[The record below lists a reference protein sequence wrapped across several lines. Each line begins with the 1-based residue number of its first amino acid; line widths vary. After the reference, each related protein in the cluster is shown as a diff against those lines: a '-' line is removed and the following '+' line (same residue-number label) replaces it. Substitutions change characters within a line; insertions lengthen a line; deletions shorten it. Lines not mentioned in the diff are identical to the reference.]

1 MRKTT
6 LILLG
11 LVLAVLATTTGGG
24 TGSPTGGGAGSP
36 DFTATIGGVAV
47 GITLPGDGWSQG
59 AISPSK
65 FTINGPNSVSITVT
79 PLSSAVGLGNTDMD
93 ALCKDKLAEK
103 TNAATTGTQVALDKN
118 SGGVTYA
125 LRSYTSGG
133 NVHFVGVS
141 GTGTCG
147 VMFYAKVPTAQKNAM
162 QTALKNILNAL
173 ALSK

>member
-24 TGSPTGGGAGSP
+24 TGTPSGGGTASP
-36 DFTATIGGVAV
+36 GFTATIGGVAV
-47 GITLPGDGWSQG
+47 DIVLPGDGWSQG
-59 AISPSK
+59 AISPGK
-65 FTINGPNSVSITVT
+65 FTITGPNSVSITVS
-79 PLSSAVGLGNTDMD
+79 PLNSAVGLGNTDMD

-103 TNAATTGTQVALDKN
+103 TNAVTTGTKVAVSKN
-118 SGGVTYA
+118 SAGVTYA

-133 NVHFVGVS
+133 NVYFVGVS

-147 VMFYAKVPTAQKNAM
+147 VMFYAKVPTAQKSAM